1 MRPGGDTADGGDFGG
16 DGGNFGGDFGGD
28 SAVATSAG
36 SSQHDRAAIAATA
49 SPD

>member
-1 MRPGGDTADGGDFGG
+1 MRPDGDTADGGDIGG
-16 DGGNFGGDFGGD
+16 DGGNFGGAFGGD